1 MIALLIALKNGKQRN
16 TSRTNWICLTR
27 KGDFIGYKLTV
38 AVLSLLIVLSGCGR
52 YINSVKTPPK
62 ANKINFVST
71 YDTVQRKSVKETTIE
86 KTTVSTTK
94 TTISKVETKPTETIV
109 VAESEEE
116 IESYSEI
123 EKYIEAETE
132 PVEEVTENIVIDNDN
147 NSTSNIDLLAR
158 IIYFESGNCSEY
170 CQWLVGSTA
179 MNLANEYGSLETVA
193 FNYDIFN
200 VANILYTDTPSSL
213 SYSVATRIING
224 DRDINVRAF
233 RTDYY
238 HSFGSPYTNVDNV
251 YFNSY

>member
-1 MIALLIALKNGKQRN
+1 MIALLIVLKNGKQRN
-16 TSRTNWICLTR
+16 TSRTNWICLIR
-27 KGDFIGYKLTV
+27 KGGFIGYKLTV

-71 YDTVQRKSVKETTIE
+71 YDTVQRKSVEETTIE
-86 KTTVSTTK
+86 KTTISTIE

-109 VAESEEE
+109 VAESKEE

-132 PVEEVTENIVIDNDN
+132 PTEEVTENIVTDND
-147 NSTSNIDLLAR
+147 SDTNIDLLAR

-224 DRDINVRAF
+224 DRDVNVRAF

-251 YFNSY
+251 YFSSY

>member
-1 MIALLIALKNGKQRN
+1 M
-16 TSRTNWICLTR
+16 
-27 KGDFIGYKLTV
+27 
-38 AVLSLLIVLSGCGR
+38 LSLLIILSGCGR
-52 YINSVKTPPK
+52 YINSAKISPKT
-62 ANKINFVST
+62 NKINFVST

-86 KTTVSTTK
+86 KTTVSTTE

-109 VAESEEE
+109 VAESKEE

-132 PVEEVTENIVIDNDN
+132 PTEESENIVTDN
-147 NSTSNIDLLAR
+147 NSDTNIDLLAR
-158 IIYFESGNCSEY
+158 IIYFESGSCSEY

-224 DRDINVRAF
+224 DRDVNVRAF

-251 YFNSY
+251 YFSSY

>member
-1 MIALLIALKNGKQRN
+1 MIVLLIALKNGKQRN
-16 TSRTNWICLTR
+16 ISRTNWICLIR
-27 KGDFIGYKLTV
+27 KGGFIGYKLTV

-71 YDTVQRKSVKETTIE
+71 YDTVQRKSVEETTIE
-86 KTTVSTTK
+86 KTTVSTTE
-94 TTISKVETKPTETIV
+94 TTMSKVETKPTETIV
-109 VAESEEE
+109 IAEDKEE

-123 EKYIEAETE
+123 GKYIEAETE
-132 PVEEVTENIVIDNDN
+132 PTEDSENIVTDN
-147 NSTSNIDLLAR
+147 NSDTNIDLLAR
-158 IIYFESGNCSEY
+158 IIYFESGSCSEY

-200 VANILYTDTPSSL
+200 VANILYSDTPSSL

-224 DRDINVRAF
+224 DRDVNVRAF

-251 YFNSY
+251 YFSSY

>member
-1 MIALLIALKNGKQRN
+1 MII
-16 TSRTNWICLTR
+16 
-27 KGDFIGYKLTV
+27 
-38 AVLSLLIVLSGCGR
+38 LSGCGR

-86 KTTVSTTK
+86 KTTVSTTEAS
-94 TTISKVETKPTETIV
+94 ISKVETKPTETIV
-109 VAESEEE
+109 VAERKEE

-132 PVEEVTENIVIDNDN
+132 PTEESENIVTDN
-147 NSTSNIDLLAR
+147 NSDTNIDLLAR
-158 IIYFESGNCSEY
+158 IIYFESGSCSEY

-200 VANILYTDTPSSL
+200 VANILYTDTPSNL

-224 DRDINVRAF
+224 DRDVNVRAF

-251 YFNSY
+251 YFSSY

>member
-1 MIALLIALKNGKQRN
+1 MII
-16 TSRTNWICLTR
+16 
-27 KGDFIGYKLTV
+27 
-38 AVLSLLIVLSGCGR
+38 LSGCGR
-52 YINSVKTPPK
+52 YINSAKNPPK

-71 YDTVQRKSVKETTIE
+71 YDTVQRKSVEETTIE
-86 KTTVSTTK
+86 KTTVSTTE
-94 TTISKVETKPTETIV
+94 TTISKVETKPAETIV
-109 VAESEEE
+109 IAESKEE

-132 PVEEVTENIVIDNDN
+132 PTEESENIVTDN
-147 NSTSNIDLLAR
+147 NSDTNIDLLAR
-158 IIYFESGNCSEY
+158 IIYFESGSCSEY

-224 DRDINVRAF
+224 DRDVNVRAF

-251 YFNSY
+251 YFSSY

>member
-1 MIALLIALKNGKQRN
+1 
-16 TSRTNWICLTR
+16 
-27 KGDFIGYKLTV
+27 
-38 AVLSLLIVLSGCGR
+38 LIVLSGCGR
-52 YINSVKTPPK
+52 YINSTKTPPK

-86 KTTVSTTK
+86 KTTVSTTE

-109 VAESEEE
+109 VTESKEE

-123 EKYIEAETE
+123 GKYIEAETE
-132 PVEEVTENIVIDNDN
+132 PTEESENIVTDN
-147 NSTSNIDLLAR
+147 NSDTNIDLLAR
-158 IIYFESGNCSEY
+158 IIYFESGSCSEY

-224 DRDINVRAF
+224 DKDVNVRAF

-251 YFNSY
+251 YFSSY

>member
-1 MIALLIALKNGKQRN
+1 M
-16 TSRTNWICLTR
+16 
-27 KGDFIGYKLTV
+27 
-38 AVLSLLIVLSGCGR
+38 IVLSGCGR
-52 YINSVKTPPK
+52 YINSVKIPPK

-71 YDTVQRKSVKETTIE
+71 YDTVQRKSVEETTIE
-86 KTTVSTTK
+86 KTTVSTTE
-94 TTISKVETKPTETIV
+94 TTISKVETKPAETIV
-109 VAESEEE
+109 IAEDKEE

-123 EKYIEAETE
+123 EKYIESETE
-132 PVEEVTENIVIDNDN
+132 PTEESENIVMDN
-147 NSTSNIDLLAR
+147 NSDTNIDLLAR
-158 IIYFESGNCSEY
+158 IIYFESGSCSEY

-224 DRDINVRAF
+224 DRDVNVRAF

-251 YFNSY
+251 YFSSF

>member
-1 MIALLIALKNGKQRN
+1 M
-16 TSRTNWICLTR
+16 
-27 KGDFIGYKLTV
+27 
-38 AVLSLLIVLSGCGR
+38 IVLSGCGR

-71 YDTVQRKSVKETTIE
+71 YDTVQRKSVEETTIE
-86 KTTVSTTK
+86 KTTVSTTE
-94 TTISKVETKPTETIV
+94 TTMSKVETKPTETIV
-109 VAESEEE
+109 IVEDKEE

-123 EKYIEAETE
+123 GKYIEAETE
-132 PVEEVTENIVIDNDN
+132 PTEDSENIVTDN
-147 NSTSNIDLLAR
+147 NSDTNIDLLAR
-158 IIYFESGNCSEY
+158 IIYFESGSCSEY

-200 VANILYTDTPSSL
+200 VANILYSDTPSSL

-224 DRDINVRAF
+224 DRDVNVRAF

-251 YFNSY
+251 YFSSY

>member
-1 MIALLIALKNGKQRN
+1 MII
-16 TSRTNWICLTR
+16 
-27 KGDFIGYKLTV
+27 
-38 AVLSLLIVLSGCGR
+38 LSGCGR

-86 KTTVSTTK
+86 KTTVPTTK
-94 TTISKVETKPTETIV
+94 TIISKVETKPTETIV
-109 VAESEEE
+109 VAESKEE

-132 PVEEVTENIVIDNDN
+132 PTEESGNIVTDN
-147 NSTSNIDLLAR
+147 NSDTNIDLLAR
-158 IIYFESGNCSEY
+158 IIYFEAGNCSEY

-179 MNLANEYGSLETVA
+179 MNLANEYGGLETVA

-224 DRDINVRAF
+224 DRDVNVRAF

-251 YFNSY
+251 YFSSY

>member
-1 MIALLIALKNGKQRN
+1 M
-16 TSRTNWICLTR
+16 
-27 KGDFIGYKLTV
+27 
-38 AVLSLLIVLSGCGR
+38 IVLSGCGR

-71 YDTVQRKSVKETTIE
+71 YDTVQRKSVEETTIE
-86 KTTVSTTK
+86 KTTVSTTE
-94 TTISKVETKPTETIV
+94 TTMSKVETKPTETIV
-109 VAESEEE
+109 IAEDKEE

-123 EKYIEAETE
+123 GKYIEAETE
-132 PVEEVTENIVIDNDN
+132 PTEDSENIVTDN
-147 NSTSNIDLLAR
+147 NSDTNIDLLAR
-158 IIYFESGNCSEY
+158 IIYFESGSCSEY

-224 DRDINVRAF
+224 DRDVNVRAF

-251 YFNSY
+251 YFSSY

>member
-1 MIALLIALKNGKQRN
+1 M
-16 TSRTNWICLTR
+16 
-27 KGDFIGYKLTV
+27 YKLTV

-52 YINSVKTPPK
+52 YINSTKNPPK

-71 YDTVQRKSVKETTIE
+71 YDTVQRKSVEEITIE
-86 KTTVSTTK
+86 KTTISTAE

-109 VAESEEE
+109 VAESKEE

-132 PVEEVTENIVIDNDN
+132 LTEESAEEAENIVTDN
-147 NSTSNIDLLAR
+147 NSNTNIDLLAR
-158 IIYFESGNCSEY
+158 IIYFESGSCSEY

-251 YFNSY
+251 YFSSY

>member
-1 MIALLIALKNGKQRN
+1 M
-16 TSRTNWICLTR
+16 
-27 KGDFIGYKLTV
+27 
-38 AVLSLLIVLSGCGR
+38 IVLSGCGR

-71 YDTVQRKSVKETTIE
+71 YDTVQRKSVEETTIE
-86 KTTVSTTK
+86 KTTISTIE
-94 TTISKVETKPTETIV
+94 TTISKIETKPTETIV
-109 VAESEEE
+109 VAESKEE

-132 PVEEVTENIVIDNDN
+132 PTEESAEESENIVTNN
-147 NSTSNIDLLAR
+147 NSDTNVDLLAR
-158 IIYFESGNCSEY
+158 IIHFESGNCSEY

-193 FNYDIFN
+193 SNYDIFN

-251 YFNSY
+251 YFSSF

>member
-1 MIALLIALKNGKQRN
+1 M
-16 TSRTNWICLTR
+16 
-27 KGDFIGYKLTV
+27 
-38 AVLSLLIVLSGCGR
+38 IVLSGCGR
-52 YINSVKTPPK
+52 YINSAKIPPK
-62 ANKINFVST
+62 TNKINFVST

-86 KTTVSTTK
+86 KTTVPTTE

-109 VAESEEE
+109 VTESKEK

-132 PVEEVTENIVIDNDN
+132 PAEEVTENIVIDNDN
-147 NSTSNIDLLAR
+147 NSASNVDLLAR

-200 VANILYTDTPSSL
+200 VANILYTDTPSDL

-224 DRDINVRAF
+224 DRDTNVKAF

-251 YFNSY
+251 YFSSY

>member
-1 MIALLIALKNGKQRN
+1 
-16 TSRTNWICLTR
+16 
-27 KGDFIGYKLTV
+27 
-38 AVLSLLIVLSGCGR
+38 LIVLSGCGR

-71 YDTVQRKSVKETTIE
+71 YDTVQRKSVEETTIE
-86 KTTVSTTK
+86 KTTVSTTE
-94 TTISKVETKPTETIV
+94 TTMSKVETKPTETIV
-109 VAESEEE
+109 IAEDKEE

-123 EKYIEAETE
+123 GKYIEAETE
-132 PVEEVTENIVIDNDN
+132 PTEDSENIVTDN
-147 NSTSNIDLLAR
+147 NSDTNIDLLAR
-158 IIYFESGNCSEY
+158 IIYFESGSCSEY

-200 VANILYTDTPSSL
+200 VANILYSDTPSSL

-224 DRDINVRAF
+224 DRDVNVRAF

-251 YFNSY
+251 YFSSY

>member
-1 MIALLIALKNGKQRN
+1 MIVLLIALKNGKQRN
-16 TSRTNWICLTR
+16 ISRTNWICLIR
-27 KGDFIGYKLTV
+27 KGGFIGYKLTV
-38 AVLSLLIVLSGCGR
+38 TVLSLLIVLSGCGR

-71 YDTVQRKSVKETTIE
+71 YDTVQRKSVEETTIE
-86 KTTVSTTK
+86 KTTVSTTE
-94 TTISKVETKPTETIV
+94 TTMSKVETKPTETIV
-109 VAESEEE
+109 IAEDKEE

-123 EKYIEAETE
+123 GKYIEAETE
-132 PVEEVTENIVIDNDN
+132 PTEDSENIVTDN
-147 NSTSNIDLLAR
+147 NSDTNIDLLAR
-158 IIYFESGNCSEY
+158 IIYFESGSCSEY

-224 DRDINVRAF
+224 DRDVNVRAF

-251 YFNSY
+251 YFSSY

>member
-1 MIALLIALKNGKQRN
+1 M
-16 TSRTNWICLTR
+16 
-27 KGDFIGYKLTV
+27 
-38 AVLSLLIVLSGCGR
+38 IVLSGCGR

-71 YDTVQRKSVKETTIE
+71 YDTVQRKSVEETTIE
-86 KTTVSTTK
+86 KTTVSTTE
-94 TTISKVETKPTETIV
+94 TTMSKVETKPTETIV
-109 VAESEEE
+109 IAEDKEE

-123 EKYIEAETE
+123 GKYIEAETE
-132 PVEEVTENIVIDNDN
+132 PTEDSENIVTDN
-147 NSTSNIDLLAR
+147 NSDTNIDLLAR
-158 IIYFESGNCSEY
+158 IIYFESGSCSEY

-200 VANILYTDTPSSL
+200 VANIIYSDTPSSL

-224 DRDINVRAF
+224 DRDVNVRAF

-251 YFNSY
+251 YFSSY

>member
-1 MIALLIALKNGKQRN
+1 M
-16 TSRTNWICLTR
+16 
-27 KGDFIGYKLTV
+27 
-38 AVLSLLIVLSGCGR
+38 IVLSGCGR
-52 YINSVKTPPK
+52 YINSTKTPPK

-86 KTTVSTTK
+86 KTTVSTTE

-109 VAESEEE
+109 VTESKEE

-123 EKYIEAETE
+123 GKYIEAETE
-132 PVEEVTENIVIDNDN
+132 PTEESENIVTDN
-147 NSTSNIDLLAR
+147 NSDTNIDLLAR
-158 IIYFESGNCSEY
+158 IIYFESGSCSEY

-224 DRDINVRAF
+224 DKDVNVRAF

-251 YFNSY
+251 YFSSY

>member
-1 MIALLIALKNGKQRN
+1 
-16 TSRTNWICLTR
+16 
-27 KGDFIGYKLTV
+27 
-38 AVLSLLIVLSGCGR
+38 LIVLSGCGR

-71 YDTVQRKSVKETTIE
+71 YDTVQRKSVEETTIE
-86 KTTVSTTK
+86 KTTISTAE

-109 VAESEEE
+109 VAERKEE
-116 IESYSEI
+116 IESCSEI

-132 PVEEVTENIVIDNDN
+132 STEESAEESKNIVTDN
-147 NSTSNIDLLAR
+147 NSDTNIDLLAR
-158 IIYFESGNCSEY
+158 IIYFEAGSCSEY

-213 SYSVATRIING
+213 SYSVAIRIING
-224 DRDINVRAF
+224 DRDVNVRAF

-251 YFNSY
+251 YFSSF

>member
-1 MIALLIALKNGKQRN
+1 MII
-16 TSRTNWICLTR
+16 
-27 KGDFIGYKLTV
+27 
-38 AVLSLLIVLSGCGR
+38 LSGCGR
-52 YINSVKTPPK
+52 YINSAKNPPK

-71 YDTVQRKSVKETTIE
+71 YDTVQRKSVEETTIE
-86 KTTVSTTK
+86 KTTVSTTE
-94 TTISKVETKPTETIV
+94 TTISKVETKPAETIV
-109 VAESEEE
+109 IAESKEE

-132 PVEEVTENIVIDNDN
+132 PTEESENIVTDN
-147 NSTSNIDLLAR
+147 NSDTNIDLLAR
-158 IIYFESGNCSEY
+158 IIYFEAGSCSEY

-200 VANILYTDTPSSL
+200 VANILYTDTPSNL

-251 YFNSY
+251 YFISY

>member
-1 MIALLIALKNGKQRN
+1 M
-16 TSRTNWICLTR
+16 
-27 KGDFIGYKLTV
+27 
-38 AVLSLLIVLSGCGR
+38 IVLSGCGR
-52 YINSVKTPPK
+52 YINSTKTPPK

-71 YDTVQRKSVKETTIE
+71 YDTVQRKSVEETTIE
-86 KTTVSTTK
+86 KTTVSTTE
-94 TTISKVETKPTETIV
+94 TTISKVETEPTETIV
-109 VAESEEE
+109 IVENKEE

-132 PVEEVTENIVIDNDN
+132 PAEENGNIVTDN
-147 NSTSNIDLLAR
+147 NSDTNIDLLAR
-158 IIYFESGNCSEY
+158 IIYFESGSCSEY

-193 FNYDIFN
+193 FDYDIFN
-200 VANILYTDTPSSL
+200 VANILYTDTPSNL

-224 DRDINVRAF
+224 DRDVNVRAF

-251 YFNSY
+251 YFSNY

>member
-1 MIALLIALKNGKQRN
+1 MIALLIVLKNGKQRN
-16 TSRTNWICLTR
+16 ISRTNWICLIR
-27 KGDFIGYKLTV
+27 KGGFIGYKLTV
-38 AVLSLLIVLSGCGR
+38 AVLSLLIILSGCGR
-52 YINSVKTPPK
+52 YINSAKISPKT
-62 ANKINFVST
+62 NKINFVST

-86 KTTVSTTK
+86 KTTVSTTE

-109 VAESEEE
+109 VAESKEE

-132 PVEEVTENIVIDNDN
+132 PTEESENIVTDN
-147 NSTSNIDLLAR
+147 NSDTNIDLLAR
-158 IIYFESGNCSEY
+158 IIYFESGSCSEY

-224 DRDINVRAF
+224 DRDVNVRAF

-251 YFNSY
+251 YFSSY

>member
-1 MIALLIALKNGKQRN
+1 MII
-16 TSRTNWICLTR
+16 
-27 KGDFIGYKLTV
+27 
-38 AVLSLLIVLSGCGR
+38 LSGCGR
-52 YINSVKTPPK
+52 YINSVKNPPK

-71 YDTVQRKSVKETTIE
+71 YDTVQRKSVEETTIE
-86 KTTVSTTK
+86 KTTVSTTE
-94 TTISKVETKPTETIV
+94 TTISKVETKPAETIV
-109 VAESEEE
+109 IAESKEE

-132 PVEEVTENIVIDNDN
+132 PTEESENIVTDN
-147 NSTSNIDLLAR
+147 NSDTNIDLLAR
-158 IIYFESGNCSEY
+158 IIYFEAGSCSEY

-200 VANILYTDTPSSL
+200 VANILYTDTPSNL

-251 YFNSY
+251 YFSSY

>member
-1 MIALLIALKNGKQRN
+1 M
-16 TSRTNWICLTR
+16 
-27 KGDFIGYKLTV
+27 
-38 AVLSLLIVLSGCGR
+38 IVLSGCGR
-52 YINSVKTPPK
+52 YINSAKIPPK
-62 ANKINFVST
+62 ANKTSFIST
-71 YDTVQRKSVKETTIE
+71 YDTVQKKSVKETTIE
-86 KTTVSTTK
+86 KTTVPTTE

-109 VAESEEE
+109 ITESKEE
-116 IESYSEI
+116 IESCSEI
-123 EKYIEAETE
+123 EKYIETETE
-132 PVEEVTENIVIDNDN
+132 PTEESGNIVTDN
-147 NSTSNIDLLAR
+147 NSDTNIDLLAR

-179 MNLANEYGSLETVA
+179 MNLADEYGSLETVA

-213 SYSVATRIING
+213 SYSVTTRIING

-251 YFNSY
+251 YFSSY

>member
-1 MIALLIALKNGKQRN
+1 M
-16 TSRTNWICLTR
+16 
-27 KGDFIGYKLTV
+27 
-38 AVLSLLIVLSGCGR
+38 IVLSGCGR

-71 YDTVQRKSVKETTIE
+71 YDTVQRKSVEETTIE
-86 KTTVSTTK
+86 KTTVSTTE
-94 TTISKVETKPTETIV
+94 TTMSKVETKPTETIV
-109 VAESEEE
+109 IAEDKEE

-123 EKYIEAETE
+123 GKYIEAETE
-132 PVEEVTENIVIDNDN
+132 PTEDSENIVTDN
-147 NSTSNIDLLAR
+147 NSDTNIDLLAR
-158 IIYFESGNCSEY
+158 IIYFESGSCSEY

-200 VANILYTDTPSSL
+200 VANILYSDTTSSL

-224 DRDINVRAF
+224 DRDVNVRAF

-251 YFNSY
+251 YFSSY

>member
-1 MIALLIALKNGKQRN
+1 M
-16 TSRTNWICLTR
+16 
-27 KGDFIGYKLTV
+27 
-38 AVLSLLIVLSGCGR
+38 IVLSGCGR
-52 YINSVKTPPK
+52 YINSVKIPPK

-71 YDTVQRKSVKETTIE
+71 YDTVQRKSVEETTIE
-86 KTTVSTTK
+86 KTTVSTTEA
-94 TTISKVETKPTETIV
+94 TISKVETKPTETIV
-109 VAESEEE
+109 VAESKE
-116 IESYSEI
+116 EI

-132 PVEEVTENIVIDNDN
+132 PTEESAEESGNIVTDN
-147 NSTSNIDLLAR
+147 NSDTNIDLLAR
-158 IIYFESGNCSEY
+158 IIYFESGSCSEY

-224 DRDINVRAF
+224 DRDANVRAF

-238 HSFGSPYTNVDNV
+238 HSFGSPYTSVDNV
-251 YFNSY
+251 YFSSY

>member
-1 MIALLIALKNGKQRN
+1 M
-16 TSRTNWICLTR
+16 
-27 KGDFIGYKLTV
+27 
-38 AVLSLLIVLSGCGR
+38 IVLSGCGR

-71 YDTVQRKSVKETTIE
+71 YDTVQRKSVEETTIE
-86 KTTVSTTK
+86 KTTVSTTE
-94 TTISKVETKPTETIV
+94 TTMSKVETKPTETIV
-109 VAESEEE
+109 IAEDKEE

-123 EKYIEAETE
+123 GKYIEAETE
-132 PVEEVTENIVIDNDN
+132 PTEDSENIVTDN
-147 NSTSNIDLLAR
+147 NSDTNIDLLAR
-158 IIYFESGNCSEY
+158 IIYFESGSCSEY

-224 DRDINVRAF
+224 DRDVNVRAF

-251 YFNSY
+251 YFSSF

>member
-1 MIALLIALKNGKQRN
+1 MII
-16 TSRTNWICLTR
+16 
-27 KGDFIGYKLTV
+27 
-38 AVLSLLIVLSGCGR
+38 LSGCGR
-52 YINSVKTPPK
+52 YINSAKNPPK

-71 YDTVQRKSVKETTIE
+71 YDTVQRKSVEETTIE
-86 KTTVSTTK
+86 KTTVSTTE
-94 TTISKVETKPTETIV
+94 TTISKVETKPAETIV
-109 VAESEEE
+109 IAESKEE

-132 PVEEVTENIVIDNDN
+132 PTEESENIVTDN
-147 NSTSNIDLLAR
+147 NSDTNIDLFAR
-158 IIYFESGNCSEY
+158 IIYFEAGSCSEY

-200 VANILYTDTPSSL
+200 VANILYTDTPSNL

-251 YFNSY
+251 YFSSY

>member
-1 MIALLIALKNGKQRN
+1 MLI
-16 TSRTNWICLTR
+16 
-27 KGDFIGYKLTV
+27 
-38 AVLSLLIVLSGCGR
+38 LLIVLSGCGR
-52 YINSVKTPPK
+52 YIKSVKTPLK
-62 ANKINFVST
+62 ANNKTNFVST
-71 YDTVQRKSVKETTIE
+71 YDTVQKKSVKETTVEETSISATISATE
-86 KTTVSTTK
+86 ITT
-94 TTISKVETKPTETIV
+94 SKVETKPVETT
-109 VAESEEE
+109 VATDNKEKE
-116 IESYSEI
+116 IESCSEI

-132 PVEEVTENIVIDNDN
+132 PTYVLENTVIDNGDN
-147 NSTSNIDLLAR
+147 YASNIDLLAR
-158 IIYFESGNCSEY
+158 IIYFESGSCSEY

-179 MNLANEYGSLETVA
+179 MNLADEYGSLETVA

-238 HSFGSPYTNVDNV
+238 HSFGSPYTSVDNV

>member
-1 MIALLIALKNGKQRN
+1 MIALLIVLKNGKQRN
-16 TSRTNWICLTR
+16 ISRANWICLIR

-38 AVLSLLIVLSGCGR
+38 AVLSLLIILSGCGR
-52 YINSVKTPPK
+52 YINSAKNPPK

-71 YDTVQRKSVKETTIE
+71 YDTVQRKSVEETTIE
-86 KTTVSTTK
+86 KTTVSTTE
-94 TTISKVETKPTETIV
+94 TTISKVETKPAETIV
-109 VAESEEE
+109 IAESKEE

-132 PVEEVTENIVIDNDN
+132 PTEESENVVTDN
-147 NSTSNIDLLAR
+147 NSDTNIDLLAR
-158 IIYFESGNCSEY
+158 IIYFEAGSCSEY

-200 VANILYTDTPSSL
+200 VANILYTDTPSNL

-251 YFNSY
+251 YFSSY

>member
-1 MIALLIALKNGKQRN
+1 M
-16 TSRTNWICLTR
+16 
-27 KGDFIGYKLTV
+27 
-38 AVLSLLIVLSGCGR
+38 IVLSGCGR
-52 YINSVKTPPK
+52 YINSAKNSPK

-71 YDTVQRKSVKETTIE
+71 YDTVQRKSVEETTIE
-86 KTTVSTTK
+86 KTTVSTTE

-109 VAESEEE
+109 IAESKEE

-132 PVEEVTENIVIDNDN
+132 PTEESAEESAEESGNIVTDN
-147 NSTSNIDLLAR
+147 NSDTNIDLLAR
-158 IIYFESGNCSEY
+158 IIYFEAGSCSEY

-200 VANILYTDTPSSL
+200 VANILYTDTPSNL

-251 YFNSY
+251 YFSSY

>member
-1 MIALLIALKNGKQRN
+1 M
-16 TSRTNWICLTR
+16 
-27 KGDFIGYKLTV
+27 
-38 AVLSLLIVLSGCGR
+38 IVLSGCGR
-52 YINSVKTPPK
+52 YINSVKIPPK
-62 ANKINFVST
+62 TNKINFVST
-71 YDTVQRKSVKETTIE
+71 YDTVQRKSVEETTIE
-86 KTTVSTTK
+86 KTTVSTTE

-109 VAESEEE
+109 IAEDKEE

-132 PVEEVTENIVIDNDN
+132 PAEKSAEDVTENIVTDN
-147 NSTSNIDLLAR
+147 NSNTNIDLFAR
-158 IIYFESGNCSEY
+158 IIYFEAGSCSEY

-224 DRDINVRAF
+224 DRDANVRAF

-238 HSFGSPYTNVDNV
+238 HSFGSPYTSVDNV
-251 YFNSY
+251 YFSSY

>member
-1 MIALLIALKNGKQRN
+1 ML
-16 TSRTNWICLTR
+16 
-27 KGDFIGYKLTV
+27 F
-38 AVLSLLIVLSGCGR
+38 LLIVLSGCGR
-52 YINSVKTPPK
+52 YINSTKNPPK
-62 ANKINFVST
+62 ANKTSFVST
-71 YDTVQRKSVKETTIE
+71 YDTVQKKSVKETTVE
-86 KTTVSTTK
+86 KTSISATISTTEI
-94 TTISKVETKPTETIV
+94 TTSKVETKPVETTVATENK
-109 VAESEEE
+109 EKE
-116 IESYSEI
+116 IESCSEF
-123 EKYIEAETE
+123 EKYIEVETE
-132 PVEEVTENIVIDNDN
+132 PAEEVIENIVIDNGN
-147 NSTSNIDLLAR
+147 NYVSNVDLLAR
-158 IIYFESGNCSEY
+158 IIYFESGSCSEY

-179 MNLANEYGSLETVA
+179 MNLADEYGSLETVA

>member
-1 MIALLIALKNGKQRN
+1 ML
-16 TSRTNWICLTR
+16 
-27 KGDFIGYKLTV
+27 F
-38 AVLSLLIVLSGCGR
+38 LLIVLSGCGR
-52 YINSVKTPPK
+52 YINSTKNPPK
-62 ANKINFVST
+62 ANKTSFVST
-71 YDTVQRKSVKETTIE
+71 YDTVQKKSVKETTVE
-86 KTTVSTTK
+86 KTSISVTIPTTE
-94 TTISKVETKPTETIV
+94 TTISKVETKPAETT
-109 VAESEEE
+109 VAAENKEK
-116 IESYSEI
+116 EI
-123 EKYIEAETE
+123 EKYIEVETE
-132 PVEEVTENIVIDNDN
+132 PAEEVIENIVRDNGN
-147 NSTSNIDLLAR
+147 NYVSNVDLLAR
-158 IIYFESGNCSEY
+158 IIYFESGSCSEY

-179 MNLANEYGSLETVA
+179 MNLADEYGSLETVA

>member
-1 MIALLIALKNGKQRN
+1 MII
-16 TSRTNWICLTR
+16 
-27 KGDFIGYKLTV
+27 
-38 AVLSLLIVLSGCGR
+38 LSGCGR
-52 YINSVKTPPK
+52 YINSAKIPPK
-62 ANKINFVST
+62 TNKINFVST

-86 KTTVSTTK
+86 KTTVSTTE
-94 TTISKVETKPTETIV
+94 TTISKTETKPTETIV
-109 VAESEEE
+109 VAENKEE
-116 IESYSEI
+116 IESCSEI

-132 PVEEVTENIVIDNDN
+132 PTEESENIVTDN
-147 NSTSNIDLLAR
+147 NSDTNIDLLAR
-158 IIYFESGNCSEY
+158 IIYFESGSCSEY

-224 DRDINVRAF
+224 DRDVNVRAF

-251 YFNSY
+251 YFSSF

>member
-1 MIALLIALKNGKQRN
+1 MII
-16 TSRTNWICLTR
+16 
-27 KGDFIGYKLTV
+27 
-38 AVLSLLIVLSGCGR
+38 LSGCGR
-52 YINSVKTPPK
+52 YINSAKNPPK

-71 YDTVQRKSVKETTIE
+71 YDTVQRKSVEETTIE
-86 KTTVSTTK
+86 KTTVPTTE
-94 TTISKVETKPTETIV
+94 TTISKVETKPAETIV
-109 VAESEEE
+109 IAESKEE

-132 PVEEVTENIVIDNDN
+132 PTEESENIVTDN
-147 NSTSNIDLLAR
+147 NSDTNIDLLAR
-158 IIYFESGNCSEY
+158 IIYFEAGSCSEY

-200 VANILYTDTPSSL
+200 VANILYTDTPSNL

-251 YFNSY
+251 YFSSY

>member
-1 MIALLIALKNGKQRN
+1 M
-16 TSRTNWICLTR
+16 
-27 KGDFIGYKLTV
+27 
-38 AVLSLLIVLSGCGR
+38 IVLSGCGR
-52 YINSVKTPPK
+52 YINSAKNPSK

-71 YDTVQRKSVKETTIE
+71 YDTVQRKSVEETTIE
-86 KTTVSTTK
+86 KTTVSTVE

-109 VAESEEE
+109 IAEDKEE

-123 EKYIEAETE
+123 EKYIESEIEPTE
-132 PVEEVTENIVIDNDN
+132 ESENIVMDN
-147 NSTSNIDLLAR
+147 NSDTNIDLLAR
-158 IIYFESGNCSEY
+158 IIYFESGSCSEY

-224 DRDINVRAF
+224 DRDVNVRAF

-251 YFNSY
+251 YFSSF

>member
-1 MIALLIALKNGKQRN
+1 M
-16 TSRTNWICLTR
+16 
-27 KGDFIGYKLTV
+27 
-38 AVLSLLIVLSGCGR
+38 IVLSGCGR
-52 YINSVKTPPK
+52 YINSTKTPPK

-71 YDTVQRKSVKETTIE
+71 YDTVQRKSVEETTIE
-86 KTTVSTTK
+86 KTTVSTTE
-94 TTISKVETKPTETIV
+94 TTISKVETEPTETIV
-109 VAESEEE
+109 IVENKEE

-132 PVEEVTENIVIDNDN
+132 PAEENGNIVTDN
-147 NSTSNIDLLAR
+147 NSDTNIDLLAR
-158 IIYFESGNCSEY
+158 IIYFESGSCSEY

-193 FNYDIFN
+193 FDYDIFN
-200 VANILYTDTPSSL
+200 VANILYTDTPSNL

-224 DRDINVRAF
+224 DRDVNVRAF

-251 YFNSY
+251 YFSSY

>member
-1 MIALLIALKNGKQRN
+1 M
-16 TSRTNWICLTR
+16 
-27 KGDFIGYKLTV
+27 
-38 AVLSLLIVLSGCGR
+38 IVLSGCGR

-71 YDTVQRKSVKETTIE
+71 YDTVQRKSVEETTIE
-86 KTTVSTTK
+86 KTTVSTTE
-94 TTISKVETKPTETIV
+94 TTMSKVETKPTETIV
-109 VAESEEE
+109 IAEDKEE

-123 EKYIEAETE
+123 GKYIEAETE
-132 PVEEVTENIVIDNDN
+132 PTEDSENIVTDN
-147 NSTSNIDLLAR
+147 NSDTNIDLLAR
-158 IIYFESGNCSEY
+158 IIYFESGSCSEY

-200 VANILYTDTPSSL
+200 VANILYSDTPSSL

-224 DRDINVRAF
+224 DRDVNVRAF

-251 YFNSY
+251 YFSSY